1 MLLTYVLASEP
12 QLATTQVATALAN
25 AQTDLAAGFTTVLD
39 MDSRGT
45 FYTVELRDAIN
56 SGLVQGPRMQV
67 VGQSLNPRATNYYND
82 PQSVRFY
89 EGYTETKNING
100 PLLARAAVREAKLHG
115 VDYIKIYTTQ
125 DFAGTMHMWKP
136 DATLVNSPSLT
147 FEEVDAIVDEA
158 HRLGVKVACHA
169 YGG

>member
-1 MLLTYVLASEP
+1 MRPVGYACVQQMRFTTREDSMQWHGKAAIGLVAAIAG
-12 QLATTQVATALAN
+12 LATTALAN
-25 AQTDLAAGFTTVLD
+25 AQTDPAAGFTTVLD

-100 PLLARAAVREAKLHG
+100 P
-115 VDYIKIYTTQ
+115 
-125 DFAGTMHMWKP
+125 
-136 DATLVNSPSLT
+136 
-147 FEEVDAIVDEA
+147 
-158 HRLGVKVACHA
+158 
-169 YGG
+169 